1 MLGAVAAGALLGAAR
16 GTYTINLDN
25 QEADGGTP
33 GERTDDEYKVVTTE
47 GLEIV
52 IGPSASS
59 VYDIAP
65 ALPNPDNGLLLSIAV
80 EGGDNQVPNVAGSC
94 PGGIALDASNGNI
107 FCYGVQRDAVPL
119 VTNPGGSLTV
129 ENVENVVAQADFDTW
144 WGASF
149 ANCPGD
155 IDIDVIGNKITC
167 YAVDITATDGRGAAV
182 VENTGGTVNEGT
194 ITVNTGTGTSADF
207 TSCPGGIVFDRKLDK
222 LYCYG
227 KVVVSG
233 SDERDENTV
242 VVQSNDFTDNSGS
255 ITENVSGTNNPTD
268 GFFAICPGDIDLA
281 INGDIT
287 CFQEDGVTAL
297 VKNEGGGSI
306 TVTNGINDP
315 AEIQDITPSSCPGGI
330 TLDIT
335 SGSPSKIFCYNTA
348 RGAALE
354 TNIADDGASGSIIV
368 TETSQ
373 ASQEKT
379 TIAGG
384 TIDTSATITVT
395 GGDALASE
403 GTNYKIELNTDDGAF
418 TRTVTVDDGD
428 GTVTVTETKP
438 DGTVTETITV
448 SEDDVPQSRKTTV
461 TAPDANEDE
470 NIVDVT
476 VTVTEETAN
485 SNTPYF
491 PGTVTDVKE
500 TKTVT
505 VKNNAGDITSKNETV
520 NETTTA
526 DSVQTNT
533 VTALEYTGALFA
545 ESVEKTKEVTVTVTA
560 PNAEIDDLLSGIT
573 GAPDDTFPDS
583 FAAGTVITIVSKS
596 ADDSGS
602 LKLETVVVTTEL
614 TESGTTTVT
623 EYNID
628 YSTDEAGILGFI
640 KEIKTEEDESV
651 TTTFFLT
658 GDDSLPNP
666 NGEGVNATAG
676 DYLDLFEEELS
687 SSPTVATYRN
697 RLPAGGKLPES
708 FKNGE
713 EIKGEAILKFEIEGT
728 SNDTLFEDPSRL
740 ALTANLTTQVSG
752 GTSRKLLQQEGV
764 TQKETE
770 FRSQIEDDDNIEESL
785 KEVEKDAGGKV
796 IRFSANETK
805 IEEDPNTGFIT
816 LTEIETVNGGTEE
829 QVVTENELV
838 LTSIG
843 GSITVVSNKTTVD
856 GQETFCDP
864 PFAIV
869 CGGSGSAPAPSPD
882 NGGGGGGGPAPVPS
896 PDNGG

>member
-119 VTNPGGSLTV
+119 VTNTGGSLTV

-485 SNTPYF
+485 SDAPYF
-491 PGTVTDVKE
+491 PGTVTDVEE

-505 VKNNAGDITSKNETV
+505 VKDGTAITSKNEFV
-520 NETTTA
+520 DKTTTA
-526 DSVQTNT
+526 DSVQTKT
-533 VTALEYTGALFA
+533 MIEREYTAPDF
-545 ESVEKTKEVTVTVTA
+545 EDPDFVVKTKEETVTVTA
-560 PNAEIDDLLSGIT
+560 PNDEIDDLLSGIE
-573 GAPDDTFPDS
+573 APDS
-583 FAAGTVITIVSKS
+583 FAAGTVITIVRKS
-596 ADDSGS
+596 ADDDGE
-602 LKLETVVVTTEL
+602 LKLETEYVKTDL
-614 TESGTTTVT
+614 TEDG
-623 EYNID
+623 
-628 YSTDEAGILGFI
+628 
-640 KEIKTEEDESV
+640 SV

-658 GDDSLPNP
+658 GDDPLPDP
-666 NGEGVNATAG
+666 DDGEIDVTAG
-676 DYLDLFEEELS
+676 KYLDLFEEELS
-687 SSPTVATYRN
+687 SSLTVATYRN
-697 RLPAGGKLPES
+697 RLPAGGELPEI
-708 FKNGE
+708 FKDGE

-728 SNDTLFEDPSRL
+728 SVDTLFEDPSRL

-752 GTSRKLLQQEGV
+752 GTSRKLLQQGGV
-764 TQKETE
+764 FTQKETE
-770 FRSQIEDDDNIEESL
+770 FRSQIDDDDNIEESL
-785 KEVEKDAGGKV
+785 KEVEKDANGNV
-796 IRFSANETK
+796 IRFSANEIK
-805 IEEDPNTGFIT
+805 IEEDPKTGFIT

-843 GSITVVSNKTTVD
+843 GATTVVSQRTTVD